1 MNFTTIAIG
10 VKHRKRQALQVHRWK
25 GFFQAETIIYRR
37 KAYKKSRWRKAE
49 QRIKNQWDVDI
60 SDVT

>member
-1 MNFTTIAIG
+1 MIFRTLAIG
-10 VKHRKRQALQVHRWK
+10 VNRRKRDALQEHVWK
-25 GFFQAETIIYRR
+25 GFFEKETIRYKR

-49 QRIKNQWDVDI
+49 QRIKNQWDVEF

>member
-1 MNFTTIAIG
+1 MNFTTLAIG
-10 VKHRKRQALQVHRWK
+10 VSRRKRNALQVHVWK
-25 GFFQAETIIYRR
+25 GFFEKETISYKR

-49 QRIKNQWDVDI
+49 QRIKNQWDVEF